1 MRGACRMKGRNVN
14 LRCRHHRMAASS
26 IILYLCIVAL
36 SSNDDEPSIIPTAFS
51 FERQSMQRSRIYW
64 RRRSRLLSD
73 ALVLRGGIDE
83 DMEEEAKDPT
93 HTSDQQV
100 DTDVIDNATNSNST
114 VHNEQ
119 SAASSSP
126 SDVSATSDS
135 KTSREKA
142 IGGGGIVTS
151 VVSWFR
157 GPAVASN
164 DESSTKT
171 TTQRDYADK
180 IPHGTDGRGGGGTV
194 MSSSSSTRVD
204 ENNQDSKFLITS
216 DVSIEDGLS
225 ELNKS
230 TPPKKEAPK
239 SADKGTAFVV
249 PHHSKH
255 HRAEQSGHD
264 DVAKSKSSKVKDG
277 ADLSPSYESLRE
289 ATNVSKTTAN
299 ETESIN
305 TNLTLTQNI
314 TSQTSQSNESVIVDD
329 HSFGGSRQ
337 DYVSSGYWV
346 PIDIL
351 SSFGLSTLNN
361 DLKISRILRPVRKTV
376 ANITGLHGFVSG
388 KIYTTTNSSH
398 QVITRRKNVVVI
410 SIDEEL
416 GIHDAG
422 ALEAE
427 ILARRV
433 ARQRRRGYQRTNSSG
448 NRVGRRWGFRR
459 GQQTTAARK
468 NTGSSEY
475 SSEYV
480 VITSL
485 DSSPDALEQR
495 RRKRVEE
502 IDHLLQ
508 RGSERLLEL
517 QCERDDLLQAP
528 NPLFNYTKKYDP
540 STNQTFGDVRT
551 SREFNFPPSSLVNEY
566 ISELVSNARLIPM
579 NHTQLWSAKSDSI
592 DDDDE
597 SIGDDL
603 LTPSADARKLY
614 ENLDQLERGK
624 VRRNGNGGGGGGS
637 WLLRTGFGRNG
648 GSLGEKL
655 GETIETAAYK
665 GVCSA
670 VMMVLAR
677 LLSSLHG
684 VNIMSHS
691 DIRVYIEQ
699 DPDLPPVNKQLGEN
713 YAEETLKRAIRKGS
727 KKKKKRHSSHRSST
741 RQHGYELSDDAFIQ
755 RDAVVET
762 LISHCQISAPLLK
775 LFPLDWQRAM
785 VGNII
790 TLVTAIV
797 SDFADGLQVQILGHA
812 LSVSFKPITEADM
825 FQQIGV
831 GGFRQNHRRS
841 RPDEFE
847 AAVMATAHDISES
860 LTFLDGWLE
869 WAERKVGGG
878 VLRSQIGNLIARVV
892 LTLVDEVLSGAKLDL
907 WSSQANGPRLYAALE
922 YRDQSE
928 TQPSDE

>member
-1 MRGACRMKGRNVN
+1 
-14 LRCRHHRMAASS
+14 
-26 IILYLCIVAL
+26 
-36 SSNDDEPSIIPTAFS
+36 
-51 FERQSMQRSRIYW
+51 
-64 RRRSRLLSD
+64 
-73 ALVLRGGIDE
+73 
-83 DMEEEAKDPT
+83 
-93 HTSDQQV
+93 
-100 DTDVIDNATNSNST
+100 
-114 VHNEQ
+114 
-119 SAASSSP
+119 
-126 SDVSATSDS
+126 
-135 KTSREKA
+135 
-142 IGGGGIVTS
+142 
-151 VVSWFR
+151 
-157 GPAVASN
+157 
-164 DESSTKT
+164 
-171 TTQRDYADK
+171 
-180 IPHGTDGRGGGGTV
+180 
-194 MSSSSSTRVD
+194 
-204 ENNQDSKFLITS
+204 
-216 DVSIEDGLS
+216 
-225 ELNKS
+225 
-230 TPPKKEAPK
+230 
-239 SADKGTAFVV
+239 
-249 PHHSKH
+249 
-255 HRAEQSGHD
+255 
-264 DVAKSKSSKVKDG
+264 
-277 ADLSPSYESLRE
+277 
-289 ATNVSKTTAN
+289 
-299 ETESIN
+299 
-305 TNLTLTQNI
+305 
-314 TSQTSQSNESVIVDD
+314 
-329 HSFGGSRQ
+329 
-337 DYVSSGYWV
+337 
-346 PIDIL
+346 
-351 SSFGLSTLNN
+351 
-361 DLKISRILRPVRKTV
+361 
-376 ANITGLHGFVSG
+376 
-388 KIYTTTNSSH
+388 
-398 QVITRRKNVVVI
+398 
-410 SIDEEL
+410 
-416 GIHDAG
+416 
-422 ALEAE
+422 
-427 ILARRV
+427 
-433 ARQRRRGYQRTNSSG
+433 
-448 NRVGRRWGFRR
+448 
-459 GQQTTAARK
+459 
-468 NTGSSEY
+468 
-475 SSEYV
+475 
-480 VITSL
+480 
-485 DSSPDALEQR
+485 
-495 RRKRVEE
+495 
-502 IDHLLQ
+502 
-508 RGSERLLEL
+508 
-517 QCERDDLLQAP
+517 
-528 NPLFNYTKKYDP
+528 
-540 STNQTFGDVRT
+540 
-551 SREFNFPPSSLVNEY
+551 
-566 ISELVSNARLIPM
+566 M

>member
-1 MRGACRMKGRNVN
+1 
-14 LRCRHHRMAASS
+14 
-26 IILYLCIVAL
+26 
-36 SSNDDEPSIIPTAFS
+36 
-51 FERQSMQRSRIYW
+51 
-64 RRRSRLLSD
+64 
-73 ALVLRGGIDE
+73 VLRGGIDE